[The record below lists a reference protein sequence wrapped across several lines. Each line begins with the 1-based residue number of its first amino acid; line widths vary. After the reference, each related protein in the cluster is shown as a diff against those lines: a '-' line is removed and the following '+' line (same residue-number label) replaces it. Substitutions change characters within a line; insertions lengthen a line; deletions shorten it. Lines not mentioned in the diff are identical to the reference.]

1 MTSMNYTLFLAG
13 ISMATFAAS
22 GLFFVKL
29 WKAAQDRFFVFF
41 AIACGLLSI
50 ERVVAL
56 FVQGVLDSSVVT
68 PLPESTSWIYLIRL
82 LAFLMIMI
90 AIVSKNMHKK

>member
-1 MTSMNYTLFLAG
+1 MNYTLFLAG

-29 WKAAQDRFFVFF
+29 WKAAQDRFFAFF

-56 FVQGVLDSSVVT
+56 FVQGVLDPSAT
-68 PLPESTSWIYLIRL
+68 PPPESTSWIYLIRL
-82 LAFLMIMI
+82 FAFSMIVI
-90 AIVSKNMHKK
+90 AIVSKNMHRK

>member
-1 MTSMNYTLFLAG
+1 MMSMNYTLFLAG

-29 WKAAQDRFFVFF
+29 WRAAQDRFFAFF

-56 FVQGVLDSSVVT
+56 FVQGVFDSDLV

-82 LAFLMIMI
+82 LAFLMIVI